1 MEWGRGE
8 YFLMTSPEPL
18 DPVMPEANYSRL
30 YRSMD
35 SSIPCSST
43 FLACVNLY

>member
-8 YFLMTSPEPL
+8 YFLMKSPEPL

-35 SSIPCSST
+35 STIPCSST